1 MSFVKNLPCSH
12 AFFKG
17 KMINLL
23 RNAENKELKQI
34 MYLLQ
39 RESYDEL
46 YFCGC
51 RSHGKGTM
59 AKVAIFIS
67 KEKYQKHLSTKW
79 VHPVYYHKNKP

>member
-1 MSFVKNLPCSH
+1 MRLQHTIEPEFGIFLMSFVKALPCSH

-23 RNAENKELKQI
+23 KNTENKQYKQVI
-34 MYLLQ
+34 YLLQ

-51 RSHGKGTM
+51 PPWTIKNGHIP
-59 AKVAIFIS
+59 IFFNQ
-67 KEKYQKHLSTKW
+67 EQY
-79 VHPVYYHKNKP
+79 